1 MKKLG
6 THKSNQDLGKKGY
19 GISSLL
25 CEIVMS
31 YLLCSSCGPLKT
43 HFNLIFQLHHGLPWN
58 VPEKKGKKRK
68 KRKKNKKEIYK
79 HKEITS
85 YSMKD
90 VMSQTNM
97 LYTLRLIKPIKNSFK
112 F

>member
-1 MKKLG
+1 
-6 THKSNQDLGKKGY
+6 
-19 GISSLL
+19 
-25 CEIVMS
+25 MS
-31 YLLCSSCGPLKT
+31 YLLCSSSGPLKT
-43 HFNLIFQLHHGLPWN
+43 HLNLIFQLHHGLPWN

-68 KRKKNKKEIYK
+68 TKTTKKDEIYK

-85 YSMKD
+85 YSMKN
-90 VMSQTNM
+90 VMPHTNM